1 VTAPAIDGR
10 DLFLVHRGVQGDVS
24 ALRGLDVTVARG
36 ERIAVLGPS
45 GAGKTSLLRLCAG
58 FARPSSGRLRVDG
71 LAIESSSP
79 KRLAQLR
86 RASLGIITQHFNR
99 SLPSELTAREIAALP
114 LSLTGR
120 LDDAGRR
127 RARGLLRAA
136 GLGDRLDALPGELSG
151 GEQQRVAI
159 CAALVKRPR
168 IVLADEPTGELDEPS
183 SIAVVDLMFHLSDEL
198 EASVVVVTHDL
209 RVARR
214 ADRIVHVRDGR
225 VSAEG
230 SAEQAVVVDDHGWLR
245 LPRELREQAGI
256 GRHVQ
261 ISAAPSGL
269 LLQPLGERPAPSAA
283 PRRVVAPGER
293 VAGPVVRIAGAAK
306 AYGSRVV
313 FDGLRHVF
321 APGRLH
327 VVAGPSGTGKTTLLL
342 MLAALESPDRG
353 SILCD
358 ELDVVRLDVDRAA
371 AWRRRAVGYLNQHT
385 LLAGHLTALENVTLA
400 VELRG
405 AGRERAAQV
414 AGGWLEWVG
423 LGDAMR
429 RRAAGMS
436 GGEQRRVALA
446 QALAGAPALLIV
458 DEPTA
463 HLDRANGRRVIE
475 ILRGSAHG
483 LGATV
488 VASTHDPDLIEA
500 ADGVLDLGG

>member
-1 VTAPAIDGR
+1 MSAPAIEGQ
-10 DLFLVHRGVQGDVS
+10 DLFLVHRGLHGDVS
-24 ALRGLDVTVARG
+24 ALRGLDVAVARG

-71 LAIESSSP
+71 LPIESASP
-79 KRLAQLR
+79 RRLAHLR
-86 RASLGIITQHFNR
+86 RTSLGIVTQHFHR
-99 SLPSELTAREIAALP
+99 SLPAELTAREIAALP

-120 LDDAGRR
+120 LDDGGRR

-136 GLGDRLDALPGELSG
+136 GLGDRLDARPGELSG

-183 SIAVVDLMFHLSDEL
+183 SIAVVDLMFRLADEL
-198 EASVVVVTHDL
+198 DASVVVVTHDL

-230 SAEQAVVVDDHGWLR
+230 SAEQAVVVDDHGWLG
-245 LPRELREQAGI
+245 LPQELREQAGI

-269 LLQPLGERPAPSAA
+269 LLEPLGAAPVRSAA
-283 PRRVVAPGER
+283 PQRAEAPRER
-293 VAGPVVRIAGAAK
+293 VAGPVVRIEDAAFS
-306 AYGSRVV
+306 YGPRVV
-313 FDGLRHVF
+313 FDGLRHAF

-342 MLAALESPDRG
+342 MLAALEQPDRG
-353 SILCD
+353 RILCD
-358 ELDVVRLDVDRAA
+358 DLDVARLDVERAA
-371 AWRRRAVGYLNQHT
+371 AWRRGAVGYLNQHT
-385 LLAGHLTALENVTLA
+385 LLAAHLTALENVALA
-400 VELRG
+400 AELRG
-405 AGRERAAQV
+405 APAGQATDV
-414 AGGWLEWVG
+414 ASGWLAWAG

-429 RRAAGMS
+429 RRAGRLS

-446 QALAGAPALLIV
+446 QALVGAPALLIV

-475 ILRGSAHG
+475 LLRGAAHG

-488 VASTHDPDLIEA
+488 VASAHDPDLVEA
-500 ADGVLDLGG
+500 ADGVLELG